1 MTPPKA
7 AAAPAAPPAP
17 RQLVTVVH
25 RLSGWKLLTWLAL
38 TGPPSLEL
46 DRFPSATDVHT
57 NIVAGFISDDGKTV
71 VARIPRAEAV
81 LDTTPGQPP
90 PDYFFAGAARQQTA
104 PPEFTLVL
112 GDGKRIAAKFVGLD
126 AATGL
131 SLLEA
136 SEPVL
141 KTALTGDDGNTE
153 DPTVGQRVML
163 YAPAPL
169 TNSST
174 ARDLGV
180 VYFGIDQ
187 TEGQLTEVN
196 RASTGKLFQV
206 TAHASGVTP
215 AWTGAVALNESGELV
230 GIVAESGASQTRI
243 VPAVTMRAAI
253 ERVRAQRASVPQ
265 PWLGVRGDDVYKF
278 RLEQWV
284 NIGWKPESATPLI
297 QNRQGVLL
305 TSVAPGTPAATA
317 GLRPGDVISRI
328 GGREVRGVEDLSPL
342 LREAGVGQT
351 VDFTVLRAFE
361 QLPLSLPVMLSGTR
375 SPAIATAEAELKA
388 ARAGVYALE
397 TELRAVGSAGNR
409 VQGDSKTP
417 EAQERLSMEARLKEV
432 EERLRE
438 VRMQATAAEARVA
451 EARRRMREQPPTPLF
466 GAQGFANG
474 RPFQSFGLEV
484 LGLTPRSA
492 SRLSAKGG
500 LLVVSVAP
508 ESLAADS
515 GLRVG
520 DVIETLNGQSF
531 TRLEIRK
538 KLADPGLAPLPL
550 GVVREGQ
557 RLNLTLSLRAEARP

>member
-1 MTPPKA
+1 
-7 AAAPAAPPAP
+7 
-17 RQLVTVVH
+17 LVTVVH

-38 TGPPSLEL
+38 TGPPMLEL

-57 NIVAGFISDDGKTV
+57 NIVAGFVSDDGKTV
-71 VARIPRAEAV
+71 IACIPRAEAM
-81 LDTTPGQPP
+81 LETTASQPP
-90 PDYFFAGAARQQTA
+90 PGYFFTGGVEQQSA
-104 PPEFTLVL
+104 QPEFTLVL
-112 GDGKRIAAKFVGLD
+112 SDGKRLAAKFVGLD

-131 SLLEA
+131 SLLES

-141 KTALTGDDGNTE
+141 KAVLTGDDGNTE
-153 DPTVGQRVML
+153 DPTVGQRVTL

-169 TNSST
+169 ANAST
-174 ARDLGV
+174 PRDMGV

-187 TEGQLTEVN
+187 TEGQLTAVN
-196 RASTGKLFQV
+196 RASTGALFQV
-206 TAHASGVTP
+206 TAHANGVTP
-215 AWTGAVALNESGELV
+215 AWTGAVAINESGALV
-230 GIVAESGASQTRI
+230 GIVAESGASQTQI
-243 VPAVTMRAAI
+243 VPAATMRAAI

-284 NIGWKPESATPLI
+284 NIGWKPEFATPLI

-351 VDFTVLRAFE
+351 VNFTVLRAFE
-361 QLPLSLPVMLSGTR
+361 QSPLSLPVMLSGTQ

-397 TELRAVGSAGNR
+397 SELRAASLEGRS
-409 VQGDSKTP
+409 VQGDAKAAD
-417 EAQERLSMEARLKEV
+417 AQERLLMEARLKEV
-432 EERLRE
+432 EDRLRE
-438 VRMQATAAEARVA
+438 VRTQAAAAEARVA
-451 EARRRMREQPPTPLF
+451 EARRRVREPMRTPQS
-466 GAQGFANG
+466 GATGFASG
-474 RPFQSFGLEV
+474 RALQSFGLEV
-484 LGLTPRSA
+484 IGLTSRSA
-492 SRLSAKGG
+492 SRLRAKGG
-500 LLVVSVAP
+500 VLVVSVAP
-508 ESLAADS
+508 ESLAASS

-538 KLADPGLAPLPL
+538 RLSGAGPAPLPL

-557 RLNLTLSLRAEARP
+557 RLNLTLNAGAEARP